1 LTTASDRKITIIN
14 KKKRENMKKR
24 EMTEQVN
31 EWLNGDS
38 IKYLMSTIEAPFD
51 EREEEGVLTDEE
63 YHFAEKALDETVQEM
78 RGYEMSD
85 YDFVQSE
92 QDKKDE
98 FATFFQEVF
107 ELFES
112 KIKAKKMTLNYNSE
126 VFS

>member
-1 LTTASDRKITIIN
+1 
-14 KKKRENMKKR
+14 MKKR

-38 IKYLMSTIEAPFD
+38 IKYLMSTIEVPND
-51 EREEEGVLTDEE
+51 GREEDVFTDKE
-63 YHFAEKALDETVQEM
+63 YHFAEKALDETVEEM
-78 RGYEMSD
+78 RD
-85 YDFVQSE
+85 YDFVQTE

-98 FATFFQEVF
+98 FAIFFQEVF